1 MKMQTTMKRLDETRI
16 AADGIIWDSRPDKAI
31 KVGNLLSESIVHSI
45 KVEGISYYPSAMDKN
60 NRNKNYI
67 QIIEK

>member
-1 MKMQTTMKRLDETRI
+1 MKPVSRQTELF
-16 AADGIIWDSRPDKAI
+16 GIVDLI